1 MKHQIDASILGKS
14 DKARFRLKVSIHDLG
29 IHIMGMIVQDSVIE
43 GEVYYVTTP
52 GHKVG
57 AKYYKDIT
65 FETGGDLWVQIHA
78 ACIKTVEAHN
88 KKPSSPPS
96 DPLERLWK

>member
-1 MKHQIDASILGKS
+1 
-14 DKARFRLKVSIHDLG
+14 
-29 IHIMGMIVQDSVIE
+29 MGMIVQDSVIE

-65 FETGGDLWVQIHA
+65 FETGSELWIQIHD
-78 ACIKTVEAHN
+78 ACIKAVEDTK
-88 KKPSSPPS
+88 KKPSSPPPN
-96 DPLERLWK
+96 PLEGLW